1 MGLMTEAK
9 TTAALYFDGSRR
21 RLQYLCA
28 ATILIGIAAIAGCA
42 QYHSH
47 PLQLQATLN
56 HYQQRSFLSPPIE
69 SYARRYGGPS
79 PKDFPHR
86 WTLNELSVVAWHW
99 NPTIAV
105 LQARFREQKGIV
117 TQASL
122 PPNPTIQFRPR
133 YSAKVLGNPWTLGFT
148 FNIPIETAGKI
159 RDKVRQEQA
168 ILAARG
174 WDILSAAWR
183 IRVSLRADIINWE
196 YRRRIARLK
205 QELAQREKSLLT
217 LITARFAGGAIAR
230 TQLARIRLQDQRSL
244 IAAEQALAKKTIG
257 LDQIAAQLHI
267 PVARLRQVKVVN
279 APLRFLPAPKR
290 LKLSEN
296 LRLAMANR
304 LDVYAL
310 ICRYDAAQQNL
321 KYQIAKQYPN
331 IHLGPGYEY
340 NRGTDRYGFGI
351 GVALPIFN
359 RNQGNIAAAVARRQ
373 MLAARLTALQS
384 RIIGL
389 LETDT
394 ARYRAAYARWQ
405 LWRSLSLRQAD
416 AERLEY
422 ARFRHGAVS
431 RVAWLDERLLLIT
444 DRIYTAAARE
454 RAELA
459 LTAIEN
465 DLQIPIS
472 TDRSLIVRPKPVK
485 VKVRAAYGRKKD
497 GKI

>member
-1 MGLMTEAK
+1 MTEADV
-9 TTAALYFDGSRR
+9 TADSCSVGSRR
-21 RLQYLCA
+21 HLPYLCA
-28 ATILIGIAAIAGCA
+28 MAMLIGMAAIAGCA
-42 QYHSH
+42 QYHSR
-47 PLQLQATLN
+47 PLKLQATLN
-56 HYQQRSFLSPPIE
+56 HYWQRSFLSPPIE

-86 WTLNELSVVAWHW
+86 WSLNELSVVAWHW

-105 LQARFREQKGIV
+105 LQARLREQKGIV

-159 RDKVRQEQA
+159 QDKVRQEKA

-174 WDILSAAWR
+174 WDILNAAWR
-183 IRVSLRADIINWE
+183 IRVSLRNDIINWA

-205 QELAQREKSLLT
+205 QELAQREKSLYT

-230 TQLARIRLQDQRSL
+230 TQLARIRLQDQRAL
-244 IAAEQALAKKTIG
+244 IAADQALAKKTIG
-257 LDQIAAQLHI
+257 LDRIAAQLQI
-267 PVARLRQVKVVN
+267 PAARLRQIHLVQN
-279 APLRFLPAPKR
+279 SLRFLPAPKR

-340 NRGTDRYGFGI
+340 NRGIDRYGFGI
-351 GVALPIFN
+351 GVALPIFD
-359 RNQGNIAAAVARRQ
+359 RNQGNIAAAIAKRQ
-373 MLAARLTALQS
+373 MIAARLTALQS
-384 RIIGL
+384 RIIGR

-394 ARYRAAYARWQ
+394 ARYRAAYGRWQ

-431 RVAWLDERLLLIT
+431 RVAWLNQRLLLIT

-454 RAELA
+454 QAELA

-472 TDRSLIVRPKPVK
+472 TDRSLIVRPKPPK
-485 VKVRAAYGRKKD
+485 LDVRAAQKPKKD
-497 GKI
+497 GKR